1 LNIDSW
7 SDIIFLSYGEEKERM
22 NALKTIF
29 SNTVFLT
36 VISGVIVFILSQ
48 LFMEL
53 LIKPLARYNAIKA
66 KIAYNLV
73 YYANVYHNPID
84 LGATGDIQEL
94 PQKYNE
100 ASDNLRK
107 LAAEIAGFAEE
118 RSMLSLF
125 VKASRISEVQSSLI
139 GLSNCCKGR
148 NIDHLIELNEKG
160 EEIIKSKLHLKS
172 L

>member
-1 LNIDSW
+1 
-7 SDIIFLSYGEEKERM
+7 M

-36 VISGVIVFILSQ
+36 VISGVIVFVLSQ

-53 LIKPLARYNAIKA
+53 LIKPLAPYNAIKA

-84 LGATGDIQEL
+84 LGTTGGIHEV
-94 PQKYNE
+94 PQNYKE

-125 VKASRISEVQSSLI
+125 VRASRISEVQSSLI
-139 GLSNCCKGR
+139 GLSNGCKGR
-148 NIDHLIELNEKG
+148 NIDYLLESNEKR
-160 EEIIKSKLHLKS
+160 EKNIKSKLHLKS
-172 L
+172 I